1 MNWGIELPGTEF
13 MDTEAE
19 MLLSPNHC
27 FAFLVNIHKMDF
39 FNIFLPK
46 KGGLMPRR
54 TRYRLLYLSIVLI
67 FFSALSLR
75 SEQDLHRVWAVK
87 DARIFTL
94 SGPPIEK
101 GHLIIR
107 DGLVEAVGAA
117 VAIPKDAETIDGSGL
132 TVYPGLMDALGQSL
146 LKFPEEK
153 LDMARIRAGDFTDK
167 DRGITPGLAAFDY
180 VNLGKAVFE
189 KYHKLGFTAGHVM
202 PDRGA
207 FTGRSALFSF
217 GDPDKNKALL
227 IKDICLG
234 IGFSPSNFLVYPNS
248 LMGVHAYLKQALSDA
263 VYFDQARSRWLKD
276 PKGQPRPNFNPNLEI
291 LADFATARKPVV
303 FLCRNQNDIRR
314 ALGLTAEYKL
324 NYFIADLGGE
334 AFEVIPELKKA
345 GTRVLATVAFKA
357 PGSSLYAQRGRAER
371 EKAEKE
377 IYPRNPARLAE
388 AGIPFAF
395 SSLGTDDPK
404 TYVEGIQ
411 KAIDAGLARDK
422 AMEAL
427 TKTPAAFFGLDR
439 ALGTIEPGKIANVVL
454 SEGELLAKEAKV
466 RDVFVDGS
474 RFELKEAKPGEGEKP
489 AVNVTG
495 KWELAIE
502 GQMAMNLTIEFSQ
515 EEAALSGKLITP
527 FGAFDFTGGTVS
539 GKDIAFEISVSVG
552 GQDIDLFFSATVEGE
567 RMRGSVVQ
575 GGFGSAEF
583 TARRIP
589 G

>member
-1 MNWGIELPGTEF
+1 
-13 MDTEAE
+13 
-19 MLLSPNHC
+19 
-27 FAFLVNIHKMDF
+27 
-39 FNIFLPK
+39 
-46 KGGLMPRR
+46 MPH
-54 TRYRLLYLSIVLI
+54 TRYRLFLLTAALL
-67 FFSALSLR
+67 FFAGLSLQ

-87 DARIFTL
+87 DARIVTL

-101 GHLIIR
+101 GNLIIR
-107 DGLVEAVGAA
+107 DGLIEAVGANIP
-117 VAIPKDAETIDGSGL
+117 IPKDAEVIDGAKL

-167 DRGITPGLAAFDY
+167 DRGITPGLAALDY
-180 VNLGKAVFE
+180 VSLGKAVFE

-202 PDRGA
+202 PDRGV
-207 FTGRSALFSF
+207 FTGRSTFFLFS
-217 GDPDKNKALL
+217 DPDKNKALVL
-227 IKDICLG
+227 KDICLG
-234 IGFSPSNFLVYPNS
+234 IGFSPSSFLVYPNS

-263 VYFDQARSRWLKD
+263 IYFDQARSRWLKD
-276 PKGQPRPNFNPNLEI
+276 PKGLARPDFNPNLEI
-291 LADFATARKPVV
+291 LTDFATARKPVI

-314 ALGLTAEYKL
+314 SLGLAAEYKL
-324 NYFIADLGGE
+324 NYYIADLGGE

-345 GTRVLATVAFKA
+345 GARVLCTVAFKA

-377 IYPRNPARLAE
+377 VYPKNPARLAE
-388 AGIPFAF
+388 AGIPFAL
-395 SSLGTDDPK
+395 SSLGSDDPK
-404 TYVEGIQ
+404 SFAEGIQ
-411 KAIDAGLARDK
+411 KAIEAGLARDK
-422 AMEAL
+422 AVEAL
-427 TKTPAAFFGLDR
+427 TRTPAAFFGLER

-454 SEGELLAKEAKV
+454 SEGDLLAKEAKV
-466 RDVFVDGS
+466 RFTFVDGR

-489 AVNVTG
+489 TVNVSG
-495 KWELAIE
+495 KWEMAVE

-539 GKDIAFEISVSVG
+539 GKDIAFEISISVG
-552 GQDIDLFFSATVEGE
+552 GQDLDLFFSASVEGE

-575 GGFGSAEF
+575 GGAGAAEF
-583 TARRIP
+583 TAKRIP